1 MADREVN
8 APDGRTWVVTRAR
21 EGDSVIARL
30 SPRSRHI
37 VRATTEGPPAESR
50 RWFAADGAEARRLVE
65 EVALALRTGA
75 EGPLQPED

>member
-1 MADREVN
+1 MADRQVN

-21 EGDSVIARL
+21 EGESLFARL
-30 SPRSRHI
+30 SPRGRHI
-37 VRATTEGPPAESR
+37 VRARTEGPPAETR
-50 RWFAADGAEARRLVE
+50 RWYAANGAEARHLLE